1 MVGLIRSAFLGSTL
15 LLFGLAANAQYTNYT
30 RVSDPAGEIR
40 QVRSDVDQMIRSGR
54 LPRWQRTALKNA
66 RRDLRHFDRGY
77 DRGRFDRFRL
87 NDAIGLLQTVA
98 NSPDLSG
105 DHSAMLWNDVQELR
119 ELSGAAGSYAF
130 RQNPNANG
138 YYDHSGV
145 WRPYR

>member
-1 MVGLIRSAFLGSTL
+1 
-15 LLFGLAANAQYTNYT
+15 
-30 RVSDPAGEIR
+30 
-40 QVRSDVDQMIRSGR
+40 MIRSGR

-87 NDAIGLLQTVA
+87 NDAIGQLQTVA

-105 DHSAMLWNDVQELR
+105 DQSAMLWNDVQELR